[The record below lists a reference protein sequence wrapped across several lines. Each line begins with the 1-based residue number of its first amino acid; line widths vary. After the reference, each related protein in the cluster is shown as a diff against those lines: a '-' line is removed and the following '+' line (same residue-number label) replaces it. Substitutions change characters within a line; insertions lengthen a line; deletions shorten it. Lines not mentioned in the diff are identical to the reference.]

1 MYYSRTI
8 DRDNWQT
15 FFSELSRT
23 LSDKGIDITILSEG
37 EVGHQSTSWSAFG
50 LTYDPHDQTVTVS
63 SNNQEHVIENPL
75 LVRTEE
81 SAAGI
86 HAVEVTR
93 KDSVRE
99 IIEFLRPLGHRDTA
113 HPPSMQ

>member
-8 DRDNWQT
+8 DRDHWQT

-23 LSDKGIDITILSEG
+23 LSDKGVDITILSEG
-37 EVGHQSTSWSAFG
+37 EVGHHSTTWNVFG
-50 LTYDPHDQTVTVS
+50 LTYDPHDQTITVS
-63 SNNQEHVIENPL
+63 CNDQEHVIENPL
-75 LVRTEE
+75 MVRTEE

-86 HAVEVTR
+86 HAVEVIR

-99 IIEFLRPLGHRDTA
+99 IIEFLRPLGRRDAA
-113 HPPSMQ
+113 HPPSVQ